1 LCRGFGRGGC
11 HLFAQEFQMSSRNTA
26 ILLLV
31 LVLGFAAIWHLQA
44 AIDVQRAAILQER
57 DDLLVTSPNLLKV
70 TSLEYAPLL
79 ADVYWTRAVQ
89 YYGQKHAGNDPNL
102 MLLWPLLNIAT
113 TLDPNLLPAYRFG
126 AMFLSDA
133 PPRGAGLPDLA
144 VQLIE
149 RGIQANPDYWRFYE
163 DLGFIYYFD
172 KKDYAKASQAFLDG
186 SRNPDAKI
194 WMKVMAAKIAAE
206 GESFETSAFL
216 WHDVYQSA
224 TDPATKQGALEHLQ
238 LLEAQQD
245 CRQLDKL
252 GDEYEKRFAHRA
264 TRIIQFVQAGL
275 LRKVPADPL
284 GFPYELGEDGKA
296 SLNSKSPLLQKQKLF
311 ELAK

>member
-1 LCRGFGRGGC
+1 
-11 HLFAQEFQMSSRNTA
+11 MSPRNT
-26 ILLLV
+26 ILLAFV
-31 LVLGFAAIWHLQA
+31 LVLGFTAIWHLQI
-44 AIDVQRAAILQER
+44 AIDAQRAAILQER
-57 DDLLVTSPNLLKV
+57 DDLLVTSPKLLKMA
-70 TSLEYAPLL
+70 SLEYAPLL

-133 PPRGAGLPDLA
+133 APRGAGRPDLA
-144 VQLIE
+144 VELIQ

-172 KKDYAKASQAFLDG
+172 MKDYAKASQAFLDG
-186 SRNPDAKI
+186 SKNPHAQL

-224 TDPATKQGALEHLQ
+224 TDPSTKQGALDHLQ
-238 LLEAQQD
+238 LLEAQQA
-245 CRQLDKL
+245 CKQLDQL
-252 GDEYEKRFAHRA
+252 GDEYEKRTGHRA
-264 TRIIQFVQAGL
+264 TRISQFVQEGL
-275 LRKVPADPL
+275 LRGVPVDPL
-284 GFPYELGEDGKA
+284 GFPYELGDDGKA
-296 SLNSKSPLLQKQKLF
+296 HLNAKSPLLEKQKLF
-311 ELAK
+311 AQFK

>member
-1 LCRGFGRGGC
+1 
-11 HLFAQEFQMSSRNTA
+11 MSPRNS
-26 ILLLV
+26 ILLV
-31 LVLGFAAIWHLQA
+31 LALVVGFTAIWHLQI
-44 AIDVQRAAILQER
+44 AIDAQRAAVLQER
-57 DDLLVTSPNLLKV
+57 DDLLVTSPKLLKV
-70 TSLEYAPLL
+70 VSMEFAPLL
-79 ADVYWTRAVQ
+79 ADIYWTRAVQ

-133 PPRGAGLPDLA
+133 APRGAGRPDLA
-144 VQLIE
+144 VELIQ

-172 KKDYAKASQAFLDG
+172 MKNYAKASQAFLDG
-186 SRNPDAKI
+186 SKNPNAQL

-224 TDPATKQGALEHLQ
+224 TDPNTKQGALEHLQ
-238 LLEAQQD
+238 LVQAKQD
-245 CRQLDKL
+245 CKQLDQL
-252 GDEYEKRFAHRA
+252 GDEFEKRAAHRA
-264 TRIIQFVQAGL
+264 TRISQFVQAGL
-275 LRKVPADPL
+275 LPGVPVDPL
-284 GFPYELGEDGKA
+284 GFPYEIGDDGKA
-296 SLNSKSPLLQKQKLF
+296 RLNAKSPLLEKQKQF
-311 ELAK
+311 EQFPSAIK

>member
-1 LCRGFGRGGC
+1 
-11 HLFAQEFQMSSRNTA
+11 MSPRNS
-26 ILLLV
+26 ILLTLMLV
-31 LVLGFAAIWHLQA
+31 VGFAAIWHLQI
-44 AIDVQRAAILQER
+44 AIDAQRAAVLQER
-57 DDLLVTSPNLLKV
+57 DDLLVTSPKLLKIA
-70 TSLEYAPLL
+70 SMEFAPLL

-133 PPRGAGLPDLA
+133 APRGAGRPDLA
-144 VQLIE
+144 VELIQ

-172 KKDYAKASQAFLDG
+172 VKDYAKASQAFLDG
-186 SRNPDAKI
+186 SRHPDAKI

-216 WHDVYQSA
+216 WRDIYQSA
-224 TDPATKQGALEHLQ
+224 TDPQTKQGALDRLQ
-238 LLEAQQD
+238 LLVAHQD
-245 CRQLDKL
+245 CKELDQL
-252 GDEYEKRFAHRA
+252 GDEYEKRFGQRA
-264 TRIIQFVQAGL
+264 TRISQLVQAGL
-275 LRKVPADPL
+275 LPGAPADPR
-284 GFPYELGEDGKA
+284 GFPYELGDDGKVQ
-296 SLNSKSPLLQKQKLF
+296 LNAKSPLLEKQKQF
-311 ELAK
+311 EQFPSAIK